1 MWIDPLAAA
10 SRTGGFVAPDSG
22 AGSLKTRCFP
32 MMVVV
37 PVKWVPDT
45 GSEKRIDESDGTVD
59 RDGVESILCP
69 VNEFALEEAVRLK
82 EEMSAEVTALLVGP
96 EPAQQAIRKA
106 LSFGLDAGLHISD
119 EGIAGTDAL
128 GTARVIAAAVQQ
140 LEWDIVIFGNQS
152 TDARTSLVPAAVAE
166 LLDVPSLTYAR
177 HIEIEGDRIT
187 VHREHEEGWDVVTCD
202 LPAVV
207 SVVEAINEP
216 RYPSLKATL
225 SARSK
230 PLEVRSLAGLGLG
243 PEALEPA
250 AQMFQW
256 QTRQP
261 RAGGHLVIDDDS
273 SDAVAQLVE
282 WMAANGFIP

>member
-1 MWIDPLAAA
+1 M
-10 SRTGGFVAPDSG
+10 
-22 AGSLKTRCFP
+22 K
-32 MMVVV
+32 VVV

-45 GSEKRIDESDGTVD
+45 GSEKRMDESDGTVD
-59 RDGVESILCP
+59 REGLDSILCP
-69 VNEFALEEAVRLK
+69 VNEFSLEEAMRLK
-82 EEMSAEVTALLVGP
+82 EEMSAEVTVLLVGP

-106 LSFGLDAGLHISD
+106 LSFGLDAGIHISD
-119 EGIAGTDAL
+119 ERIAGTDAL
-128 GTARVIAAAVQQ
+128 GTARVIAAGIQQ

-177 HIEIEGDRIT
+177 HVEIEGDRIT

-216 RYPSLKATL
+216 RYPSLKANL

-230 PLEVRSLAGLGLG
+230 PIEARSLDDLRIE
-243 PEALEPA
+243 PELLEPA
-250 AQMFQW
+250 AQMFEW
-256 QTRQP
+256 QSRPP
-261 RAGGHLVIDDDS
+261 RTSGQIVVDDEA
-273 SDAVAQLVE
+273 SDAVAQLIH
-282 WMAANGFIP
+282 WMGANDFLPQRSTGKAER